1 MTMPV
6 PAESPPSDYRILV
19 PRDWFHV
26 DLTQDRWRGQL
37 KTYVDREFA
46 GSRTSSDVSRS
57 VWASLRNMVENGLA
71 RGALEFFL
79 RTESPGCTGLDPA
92 SLLIS
97 WPPVPRG
104 AAPTAEEFA
113 SELNERRGPECEIDV
128 IDLPA
133 GRTVRI
139 RTVTAL
145 DYHVRMPGEAG
156 YLHLAF
162 SIPLSGTESSM
173 GNLCDA
179 MAHSLRWVQ
188 GR

>member
-6 PAESPPSDYRILV
+6 PEAPPSDYRILV

-46 GSRTSSDVSRS
+46 GSRTTSDVSRS
-57 VWASLRNMVENGLA
+57 VWVSLRNMVEKGLA

-79 RTESPGCTGLDPA
+79 CTELPGGLEPA

-104 AAPTAEEFA
+104 AAPTAEELA
-113 SELNERRGPECEIDV
+113 SVFGQRAGPGRDVDV

-133 GRTVRI
+133 GRTVCI
-139 RTVTAL
+139 RTVTTL
-145 DYHVRMPGEAG
+145 DYHVRIPGEAG

-162 SIPLSGTESSM
+162 SIPLSGTEGPM
-173 GNLCDA
+173 GDLCDA
-179 MAHSLRWVQ
+179 MAHSLRWVP

>member
-6 PAESPPSDYRILV
+6 PEPPPSDYRILV
-19 PRDWFHV
+19 PRNWFHV
-26 DLTQDRWRGQL
+26 DLTHDRWRGQL

-46 GSRTSSDVSRS
+46 GSHTPSDVSRS
-57 VWASLRNMVENGLA
+57 AWVSLRNMVESGLA

-79 RTESPGCTGLDPA
+79 CTESPGGTGLEPA

-97 WPPVPRG
+97 WPPAPRG
-104 AAPTAEEFA
+104 AAPTVEAFA
-113 SELNERRGPECEIDV
+113 RVLHERTVPERDV
-128 IDLPA
+128 EVIELPA
-133 GRTVRI
+133 GRTICV
-139 RTVTAL
+139 RTVTTL

-179 MAHSLRWVQ
+179 IAHSLRWIP